1 MGTEKSSGG
10 TGVFL
15 AHLVVLVVL
24 CITFT
29 LVYLAYVDVASLKAD
44 TYYERR
50 QNQKLRDELLKLK
63 KELEPQKP

>member
-1 MGTEKSSGG
+1 MGTEKASGG

-24 CITFT
+24 CVTFT
-29 LVYLAYVDVASLKAD
+29 LMYLAYVDMQALKAD

-50 QNQKLRDELLKLK
+50 ENRKLRDEMLKLK
-63 KELEPQKP
+63 QELEKLKS